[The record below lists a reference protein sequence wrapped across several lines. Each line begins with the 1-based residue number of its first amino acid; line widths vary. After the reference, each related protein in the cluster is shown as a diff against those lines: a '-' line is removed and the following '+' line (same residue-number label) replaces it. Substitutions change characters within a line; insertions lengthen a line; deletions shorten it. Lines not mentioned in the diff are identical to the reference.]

1 MIPVAE
7 QFGKKMKVSPFSIIA
22 IYLIKFYKFFVSPIL
37 GNNCRYHPTC
47 STYSI
52 EAFKSYGFIK
62 GFLLTSKRVLS
73 CHPFGGFGYQPL
85 EQKKI
90 LIKKLSVTEIQ
101 KARKIELYHN
111 LNPKYSK
118 YNEDFLNSTIHLGLF
133 VDALLISGLTL
144 IETKKKKNLESF
156 QIRGM
161 FTKKKFINNSYGS
174 KLINYAINL
183 IFKKFSVYL
192 WCNARKNAV
201 NFYKK
206 NGFNEKGDFFLK
218 EGIGLH
224 MKMILEN
231 RNGKST

>member
-37 GNNCRYHPTC
+37 GINCRYYPTC

-90 LIKKLSVTEIQ
+90 FCI
-101 KARKIELYHN
+101 N
-111 LNPKYSK
+111 L
-118 YNEDFLNSTIHLGLF
+118 FL
-133 VDALLISGLTL
+133 
-144 IETKKKKNLESF
+144 KNLDKSF
-156 QIRGM
+156 LL
-161 FTKKKFINNSYGS
+161 S
-174 KLINYAINL
+174 K
-183 IFKKFSVYL
+183 
-192 WCNARKNAV
+192 
-201 NFYKK
+201 
-206 NGFNEKGDFFLK
+206 
-218 EGIGLH
+218 
-224 MKMILEN
+224 
-231 RNGKST
+231 